1 MNDDI
6 LVRLWAAQQPAFRG
20 LVFISFKHH
29 ALSATSRP
37 WVANECML
45 SRLINWSNFMS
56 SNICM
61 LEWLCFWPLC
71 LLHLSRTGVW
81 SVRGQGKLNCYSL
94 CSHQESVHPWIQRHS
109 QLASQNVASF
119 HDSTFS
125 RESQASHNQAHRIEF
140 MCEFFS
146 SHRECWSFVC
156 VMHRSTSKV
165 SPRYS
170 SCSHIRICSGA
181 SLSDSRLISWGSSIL
196 WMRASTQALSRHN
209 IV

>member
-1 MNDDI
+1 MNNGI
-6 LVRLWAAQQPAFRG
+6 LLRLWAAQQPASRG
-20 LVFISFKHH
+20 LVFISFRHQ
-29 ALSATSRP
+29 ALSATSQP

-45 SRLINWSNFMS
+45 SRLINWSSFMS
-56 SNICM
+56 TNICM

-71 LLHLSRTGVW
+71 VLHLSRASVW
-81 SVRGQGKLNCYSL
+81 SVRGQGKLNCYSS

-109 QLASQNVASF
+109 QNVASF

-125 RESQASHNQAHRIEF
+125 SESQASHNQAHRIEF

-146 SHRECWSFVC
+146 SDRERWSFVC

-165 SPRYS
+165 FPGYS
-170 SCSHIRICSGA
+170 SCSHIRICTGA
-181 SLSDSRLISWGSSIL
+181 SLLDSRLISWGSSIL
-196 WMRASTQALSRHN
+196 WMHASTQALFPHN